1 MGSAYVGCVES
12 ARADIGGSALGRIP
26 ASTARHRDTPAGV
39 QAMSV
44 VGRTIMGMRTLEICE
59 RCDGTGADPAQHSE
73 EITFC
78 VECNGDGCHVTYYA
92 ELAQTA

>member
-1 MGSAYVGCVES
+1 M
-12 ARADIGGSALGRIP
+12 
-26 ASTARHRDTPAGV
+26 RHDRDTPVGLPP
-39 QAMSV
+39 MSV
-44 VGRTIMGMRTLEICE
+44 VWRTIVGMRTLEICE

-73 EITFC
+73 DITLC

>member
-1 MGSAYVGCVES
+1 
-12 ARADIGGSALGRIP
+12 
-26 ASTARHRDTPAGV
+26 
-39 QAMSV
+39 MSV

-73 EITFC
+73 EITLC